1 MSGSLAQRPLT
12 KSLAARSFNAL
23 LWSYVGAFAKVLAQ
37 LVIQVA
43 LARML
48 GPLAFGQAAMVLVVL
63 GFGWLL
69 ADGGFGSALIQKA
82 DLADDDIAYALGWVL
97 LLSFLIGAAIFASA
111 PLLAWQLNDP
121 AYTNLMRACGVLI
134 PLQALS
140 NIPMSLLRRNLDM
153 KRQQMLNV
161 GGYLVGVGIVGMALA
176 LAGYGAWALVI
187 GFGVQTGINLVFG
200 YWAVK
205 FPLRVKFSGDRA
217 MRNFGFNVMA
227 TNMANWAIDSIDR
240 IVIGKL
246 WGSGSLGEYSAAGN
260 LSRAP
265 ASILVGAAQSVVFS
279 SAARVQ
285 DDHARVRRGFIA
297 AASLVLLI
305 TCPVFGFLSLH
316 APLVMHVL
324 YGERWMNAAPL
335 FAALCVAI
343 PSYALLSI
351 AGPTLWS
358 VGAARSEFKVQ
369 ASIVVLLVAGLFLL
383 SDYPLVHVV
392 WLVPALYALRSLLVL
407 VALAR
412 RISLPA
418 APCLRAALGA
428 VVLTVFVL
436 LASLGVRNLQFD
448 LFLEGIV
455 SAAVGLVFCLLA
467 LRLGTSWLLA
477 PELRHMLLARAGESA
492 LARRLCNLLGLK
504 AGEAA

>member
-1 MSGSLAQRPLT
+1 MSGSLAQPPLT

-23 LWSYVGAFAKVLAQ
+23 LWSYAGALSKVLAQ

-43 LARML
+43 LARIL

-63 GFGWLL
+63 SFGWLL
-69 ADGGFGSALIQKA
+69 ADGGFGAALIQKA
-82 DLADDDIAYALGWVL
+82 ELVDDDIAFALGWVL
-97 LLSFLIGAAIFASA
+97 LLSLVIGAAVFAAA
-111 PLLAWQLNDP
+111 PLLAWQFKDP
-121 AYTNLMRACGVLI
+121 AYIGLMRVCGVLI

-153 KRQQMLNV
+153 KRQQVLNV
-161 GGYLVGVGIVGMALA
+161 GGYLIGVGVIGMALA

-187 GFGVQTGINLVFG
+187 GFGVQTAINLMFG
-200 YWAVK
+200 YWAIK
-205 FPLRVKFSGDRA
+205 FPLRIKFRGDRA
-217 MRNFGFNVMA
+217 MRNFGLSVMA
-227 TNMANWAIDSIDR
+227 TNIANWAIDNVDR

-279 SAARVQ
+279 SAARAQ

-297 AASLVLLI
+297 AVSMVLLI
-305 TCPVFGFLSLH
+305 TCPVFCFLSLH

-324 YGERWMNAAPL
+324 YGERWLNAAPL

-369 ASIVVLLVAGLFLL
+369 ASIVVLLVVGLYVL
-383 SDYPLVHVV
+383 SGYPLVNVV
-392 WLVPALYALRSLLVL
+392 WLVPVLYALRSLLVL
-407 VALAR
+407 LALAR

-418 APCLRAALGA
+418 AAALRGA
-428 VVLTVFVL
+428 LGPVVLTGVVL
-436 LASLGVRNLQFD
+436 LTSLGVRSLALGVIADGFA
-448 LFLEGIV
+448 
-455 SAAVGLVFCLLA
+455 SATVGLVCCLLA
-467 LRLGTSWLLA
+467 LRLGSPWLLA
-477 PELRHMLLARAGESA
+477 PELRQMLLARAGESA
-492 LARRLCNLLGLK
+492 LARRLCKLLGMR
-504 AGEAA
+504 ADAQ

>member
-1 MSGSLAQRPLT
+1 MSGSLAQPPLT
-12 KSLAARSFNAL
+12 KSLAARSFSAL
-23 LWSYVGAFAKVLAQ
+23 LWSYAGALAKVLAQ

-82 DLADDDIAYALGWVL
+82 ELSDDDIAYALGWVS
-97 LLSFLIGAAIFASA
+97 LLSLIIGVVIFASA
-111 PLLAWQLNDP
+111 PLLAWQLKDE
-121 AYTNLMRACGVLI
+121 AYTDLMRACGVLI

-153 KRQQMLNV
+153 KRQQLLNV
-161 GGYLVGVGIVGMALA
+161 GGYLVGVGVIGMALA

-187 GFGVQTGINLVFG
+187 GFAAQTVINLVFG
-200 YWAVK
+200 YLAIK
-205 FPLRVKFSGDRA
+205 FPLRIKFSGDRA
-217 MRNFGFNVMA
+217 LRNFGFSVMA

-246 WGSGSLGEYSAAGN
+246 WGSSSLGEYSAAGN

-265 ASILVGAAQSVVFS
+265 AAMLVGAAQSVVFS
-279 SAARVQ
+279 SASRVQ

-324 YGERWMNAAPL
+324 YGERWLNAAPL

-369 ASIVVLLVAGLFLL
+369 ASIVVLLVVGLYLL
-383 SDYPLVHVV
+383 SDYPLVNVV

-407 VALAR
+407 LALAH

-418 APCLRAALGA
+418 APALRAALGA
-428 VVLTVFVL
+428 AVLTAVVLLT
-436 LASLGVRNLQFD
+436 SLGIRNLALGVIGDGFA
-448 LFLEGIV
+448 
-455 SAAVGLVFCLLA
+455 SAAVGLVCCLLA
-467 LRLGTSWLLA
+467 LRLGSQWLLA
-477 PELRHMLLARAGESA
+477 PELRQMLLARAGESA
-492 LARRLCNLLGLK
+492 LARRLCKLLGMR
-504 AGEAA
+504 ADAQ